1 MEKRAVLAIAL
12 SVLILLGWLW
22 LFPPPKPEPQTAAP
36 PASATADEPP
46 PPESP
51 AVSPDAVPAPAAQ
64 AEAPLA
70 ADAPEET
77 RVEHDRMAV
86 VLTNRGGRVRSWTLR
101 DYRDS
106 AGKPLELVPAF
117 GVREDLLPAAVDLD
131 DEALAAR
138 INSALFRIE
147 RETIGDAPGGGE
159 RIVLRWAD
167 GQGLSVRKELT
178 FRRGDWLVDIRLD
191 VTDRGRRLPARLAWG
206 PGFEALD
213 PKVGSSQIHYTGQVV
228 IDQGGSVTRTRR
240 VKETTVARETGRL
253 RWAGLDEQ
261 FFAALILPAGGRG
274 DVVVRPLA
282 IAPEPPPDAAPDASK
297 PKPVPQ
303 MLVAVGIPPEGA
315 RLFVGPKKY
324 TLLRDLG
331 QDLDAVVW
339 FSSYSLIYWLAKYLF
354 LALLWIHESVVSNYG
369 LAIILATVVLRLLF
383 FPLNQ
388 YSMVQM
394 RKMQTQM
401 QRIQPKINAIKAKYK
416 KMKDAKDRGKMNEE
430 MMALYRKEGV
440 NPMGGMSGCLPML
453 LQLPILIAFY
463 NVLTVAVELR
473 AAPFFGWIGDLTLKD
488 PLYVTPLL
496 MGATMFI
503 QQKMTTTKGGDPL
516 QQRMMMMMPAVFT
529 VMFLNLPSG
538 LTLYWFV
545 NNVLGIGQQW
555 LVNRHIGRIETA
567 GAA

>member
-1 MEKRAVLAIAL
+1 MEKRAVLAIAI
-12 SVLILLGWLW
+12 SALILFGWLW
-22 LFPPPKPEPQTAAP
+22 LFPPPKPEPRPAP
-36 PASATADEPP
+36 PA
-46 PPESP
+46 P
-51 AVSPDAVPAPAAQ
+51 AVEPATPAAQ
-64 AEAPLA
+64 PAEAAPTPPPAEAPEA
-70 ADAPEET
+70 AVASDAPEEA
-77 RVEHDRMAV
+77 RVENGKMSV
-86 VLTNRGGRVRSWTLR
+86 VLTNRGGRVRSWTLA

-117 GVREDLLPAAVDLD
+117 AVREDLLPAAVDLD

-147 RETIGDAPGGGE
+147 REEVGDAGGGVE
-159 RIVLRWAD
+159 RVVLRWAD
-167 GQGLSVRKELT
+167 GRGLSVRKEMT
-178 FRRGDWLVDIRLD
+178 FRRGEWLVEVRLD

-213 PKVGSSQIHYTGQVV
+213 PKSGSSQIHYTGQVV
-228 IDQGGSVTRTRR
+228 IDEARSVTRTRR
-240 VKETTVARETGRL
+240 VKETAVYRETGRL
-253 RWAGLDEQ
+253 LWAGLDEQ
-261 FFAALILPAGGRG
+261 FFAALVLPAGGKG
-274 DVVVRPLA
+274 DVVVRPVA
-282 IAPEPPPDAAPDASK
+282 VAPEPPPGAAPDARP
-297 PKPVPQ
+297 PKPVTQ
-303 MLVAVGIPPEGA
+303 LVVAVGIPPEGA

-324 TLLRDLG
+324 GLLRELG
-331 QDLDAVVW
+331 HDLDAVVW

-354 LALLWIHESVVSNYG
+354 LALLWIHENVVSNYG
-369 LAIILATVVLRLLF
+369 LAIVLATVALRLVF

-440 NPMGGMSGCLPML
+440 NPMGGMSGCLPMF

-496 MGATMFI
+496 MGATMFL
-503 QQKMTTTKGGDPL
+503 QQKMTATTGGDPL
-516 QQRMMMMMPAVFT
+516 QQRMMLMMPVVFT

-545 NNVLGIGQQW
+545 NNLLGIGQQW
-555 LVNRHIGRIETA
+555 LVNRHTGRLEAA